1 MKGIE
6 EFKTFLKDNE
16 GFRNEFC
23 GVKNVKEAIKL
34 AKQSGFELSESDV
47 RRDDELSSD
56 LLDAVAGGG
65 KTQKYQEAMTSTVVT
80 GDESSGTLKT
90 RIDQKL

>member
-6 EFKTFLKDNE
+6 EFKTFLKGNK
-16 GFRNEFC
+16 GFKNEFC

-34 AKQSGFELSESDV
+34 AKQSGFELNENDV
-47 RRDDELSSD
+47 KRDDELSSD

-65 KTQKYQEAMTSTVVT
+65 KTQKYQEAMTLTVVT
-80 GDESSGTLKT
+80 GDKSSGTLKT
-90 RIDQKL
+90 RINQEL